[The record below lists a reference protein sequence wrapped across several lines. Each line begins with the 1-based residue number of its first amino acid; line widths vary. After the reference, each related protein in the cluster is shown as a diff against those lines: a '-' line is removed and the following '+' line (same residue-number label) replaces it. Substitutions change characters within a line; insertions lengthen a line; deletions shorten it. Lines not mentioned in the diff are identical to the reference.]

1 MYNCVEDSYTV
12 INMLLSFLGGLA
24 LTATCIF
31 IFIRNRWDY
40 LKKYISVIII
50 VLVFFSPT
58 IIGIAF
64 LIFGLGPSV
73 IDNFI
78 YISKPKEYK
87 IQIVEKDT
95 RTHKETESTSKNRIK
110 RTPRIYHTYHIKTHK
125 WWGEENSKEI
135 VEFEV
140 RDIEYDKVYKN
151 EYVYI
156 KSYRGIFGYQHLY
169 RDKDFLKP
177 DEEANKTIKKAE
189 PKKKEVV
196 KKENNNVIINPESR
210 IVSFDGNAE
219 FKPINSDWKPCEKT
233 TFKGITSFKTKDNS
247 KIFIGLPQDNSVKV
261 KSNTEIEINPFVK
274 IKKSYM
280 SYVRLYDGNV
290 IYSDVPNAKQ
300 RLITLVSNYEIYG
313 NSAIYQII
321 YSKKTKI
328 LEVIVKSGFVNIK
341 FLNSENNRTPGIGK
355 SYKMVF
361 NEEKE
366 TDIAKINL
374 DDYDWD

>member
-1 MYNCVEDSYTV
+1 MFNCVEDSYTV
-12 INMLLSFLGGLA
+12 INMLLCFLGGLV

-50 VLVFFSPT
+50 ILFFFSPT

-87 IQIVEKDT
+87 IQIVEKES

-151 EYVYI
+151 E
-156 KSYRGIFGYQHLY
+156 F
-169 RDKDFLKP
+169 
-177 DEEANKTIKKAE
+177 DEMSKTQK
-189 PKKKEVV
+189 
-196 KKENNNVIINPESR
+196 II
-210 IVSFDGNAE
+210 
-219 FKPINSDWKPCEKT
+219 
-233 TFKGITSFKTKDNS
+233 
-247 KIFIGLPQDNSVKV
+247 SVKD
-261 KSNTEIEINPFVK
+261 INK
-274 IKKSYM
+274 LNISYK
-280 SYVRLYDGNV
+280 YV
-290 IYSDVPNAKQ
+290 
-300 RLITLVSNYEIYG
+300 ITLIILMVTIL
-313 NSAIYQII
+313 II
-321 YSKKTKI
+321 YICFLFMWIEYFSKRTN
-328 LEVIVKSGFVNIK
+328 LFNI
-341 FLNSENNRTPGIGK
+341 
-355 SYKMVF
+355 YK
-361 NEEKE
+361 
-366 TDIAKINL
+366 
-374 DDYDWD
+374 